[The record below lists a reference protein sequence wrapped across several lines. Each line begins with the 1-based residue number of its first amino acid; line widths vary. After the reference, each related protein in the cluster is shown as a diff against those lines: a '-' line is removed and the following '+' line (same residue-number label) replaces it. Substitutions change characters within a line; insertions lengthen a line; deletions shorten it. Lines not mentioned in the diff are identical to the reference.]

1 MPLRC
6 ENLPSGGVVD
16 LPTEH
21 TTIVAVG
28 VGHLWAY
35 PQIISRAR
43 QIFLGAPLVGSLSPS
58 ARLIAIVFGQAA
70 WIWVVEHGA

>member
-1 MPLRC
+1 MPLRW

-21 TTIVAVG
+21 TTMVAVG
-28 VGHLWAY
+28 VGHLWSY

-43 QIFLGAPLVGSLSPS
+43 QIFLRAGAVGSLSLS
-58 ARLIAIVFGQAA
+58 DRLTAVVCGEAAR
-70 WIWVVEHGA
+70 IWVVEHGS